1 MSALVNLLANEFADK
16 DYAHGY
22 MEGHLISRIAAQIHA
37 LRKQRGWS
45 QLELAEKAGTS
56 QERVSKIESADFSS
70 LTLKSL
76 LKFSEAFDV
85 NLHVTYNS
93 FCEGILDVANLEPER
108 LKVASRTESLHDIK
122 NHHVVANIDNS
133 WQLLGAPGTL
143 RKSIK
148 TPNPYHK
155 MPSFAANDTN
165 LFGKFR
171 TVATS

>member
-45 QLELAEKAGTS
+45 QLELAEKAGIS
-56 QERVSKIESADFSS
+56 QERVSKIESADFTS

-108 LKVASRTESLHDIK
+108 LKVASREESIADIATQRVLVPINSDWQPASRSGKKLTLVKSPPLHI
-122 NHHVVANIDNS
+122 V
-133 WQLLGAPGTL
+133 
-143 RKSIK
+143 KSEI
-148 TPNPYHK
+148 
-155 MPSFAANDTN
+155 SANDPN
-165 LFGKFR
+165 AFIRFANQGI
-171 TVATS
+171 